1 MKQILKISMISLL
14 IIFCYSSM
22 LNAQALITNQD
33 PPVPAGPE
41 QSAVLELRSDNLGF
55 MIPHIQ
61 LTLDG
66 DGYAIAPTISDPADG
81 LVIYFEGSDDVPG
94 GLWYFDGNEFNRWV
108 IYTQPGSAFSNSVDN
123 YAEIYEDQLES
134 TVGPTS
140 YTLSNSDWT
149 GWASAT
155 EGRVS
160 EAFFMAY
167 TAAVPDGPGSA
178 GDYLE
183 ILEDAPDA
191 VYSVTA
197 SMIVES
203 VSSGIPFI
211 AQIYII
217 RAGTTTA
224 VGVDGAFVKH
234 YFQTGDEY
242 ATLSAS
248 ALVDLFEGDK
258 VGIRMKTDNANETA
272 ATVGVNLRLAK
283 IADIQ

>member
-1 MKQILKISMISLL
+1 MKQILKISMIGLL

-22 LNAQALITNQD
+22 LNAQALITNGTGTD
-33 PPVPAGPE
+33 PDG
-41 QSAVLELRSDNLGF
+41 SAVLELRSDNLGF
-55 MIPHIQ
+55 MPPHVQ

-66 DGYAIAPTISDPADG
+66 DGYAIAPTISDPANG
-81 LVIYFEGSDDVPG
+81 LVIYFVGSDDIPG

-123 YAEIYEDQLES
+123 YAEIFEDELDG
-134 TVGPTS
+134 TPTS
-140 YTLSNSDWT
+140 YTLSNSGWT

-160 EAFFMAY
+160 ETFFDAY
-167 TAAVPDGPGSA
+167 TDAIPDGPGSD
-178 GDYLE
+178 GDYLL
-183 ILEDAPDA
+183 ILADAPDA

-197 SMIVES
+197 SMIIES
-203 VSSGIPFI
+203 ESSGIPFI

-217 RAGTTTA
+217 RAGTTDA

-283 IADIQ
+283 IANL